1 MTFLEYFLKFF
12 KVSILIRLKGH
23 VQDEGGPAEMC
34 VCVYVCMHAFVVVC
48 VSVCP
53 KSCFIHGFLVI
64 RTGLLSNQLFNVT
77 QSDIILLPH

>member
-34 VCVYVCMHAFVVVC
+34 VCVCMCACMRSLSSVFLC
-48 VSVCP
+48 VPNPVLYMVS
-53 KSCFIHGFLVI
+53 
-64 RTGLLSNQLFNVT
+64 
-77 QSDIILLPH
+77 